1 MTFST
6 QLREKGTVVFIF
18 LLILISQFNVSFS
31 QELLIRNE
39 TFTITKESDPIYDGN
54 AFHTWEDMS
63 ELPDNWVSPVNYYDG
78 KIYVR
83 YQILEQPK
91 VDMDGD
97 GTKEYTRK
105 TKIQFAFWQTQPD
118 GKETA
123 GDHVNMNGPGSVGE
137 ASSVLST
144 MVG

>member
-1 MTFST
+1 
-6 QLREKGTVVFIF
+6 
-18 LLILISQFNVSFS
+18 
-31 QELLIRNE
+31 
-39 TFTITKESDPIYDGN
+39 
-54 AFHTWEDMS
+54 MS

-105 TKIQFAFWQTQPD
+105 TKFSLHF
-118 GKETA
+118 GKL
-123 GDHVNMNGPGSVGE
+123 NQ
-137 ASSVLST
+137 
-144 MVG
+144 MVKKLPEITLI